1 MSNNEEIEYAI
12 KIILSGGTKR
22 NNITLL
28 QCTSSYPTPM
38 GDVNLRVMDMMKKR
52 YSLEVGL
59 SDHTL
64 GIEVPIAAVAMG
76 ATTIE
81 KHFTVNR
88 NLSGPDHF
96 ASLDPKNLKK
106 MIESIRNVEIAK
118 GMQTKKI
125 SKSEIKNIKIGR
137 KSIVASKK
145 IMKGE
150 IFTKNNLTIKRP
162 GIGISPKYYDKILG
176 KKANFIFEKDDLIK
190 LK

>member
-12 KIILSGGTKR
+12 KIILRGGTKR

-88 NLSGPDHF
+88 NF
-96 ASLDPKNLKK
+96 CI
-106 MIESIRNVEIAK
+106 MV
-118 GMQTKKI
+118 
-125 SKSEIKNIKIGR
+125 IK
-137 KSIVASKK
+137 
-145 IMKGE
+145 
-150 IFTKNNLTIKRP
+150 
-162 GIGISPKYYDKILG
+162 
-176 KKANFIFEKDDLIK
+176 
-190 LK
+190 